1 MLKYKLTAGYYVQL
15 FQYDNKG
22 LVKMLNKGN
31 TLLYELD
38 TIKNTILSV
47 NSLSLRFTR

>member
-15 FQYDNKG
+15 FQYDNKV
-22 LVKMLNKGN
+22 LIKKLNKGN

-38 TIKNTILSV
+38 TIKKY
-47 NSLSLRFTR
+47 NSECKFSFFETY